1 MLDPIS
7 SAEEPPVLDT
17 PVPRPPVDSSPAE
30 SYPMPV
36 KSDPVDLA
44 RLFES
49 EESGLLR
56 FAIGLVG
63 RRPVAEELVQE
74 AFLRLHRLQEQVEKP
89 KAWLYRCVHNLA
101 LNHLRDRS
109 AEAELDDEE
118 IPGTEAL
125 PAEALGRNEAVGMVR
140 LLLAEM
146 PAEDRSL
153 INLKYHDGLRY
164 REISRR
170 IGLSVGN
177 VGYRLHH
184 VLKGL
189 ADSLRHAGIEG
200 SQG

>member
-7 SAEEPPVLDT
+7 SAEEPPVLDA
-17 PVPRPPVDSSPAE
+17 PVSPPPIDSPSAAARLFV
-30 SYPMPV
+30 V
-36 KSDPVDLA
+36 KSDPLDLA
-44 RLFES
+44 ALFES

-63 RRPVAEELVQE
+63 QRPVAEELVQE
-74 AFLRLHRLQEQVEKP
+74 AFLRLHRAQDGVEKP

-101 LNHLRDRS
+101 VNHLRDRP
-109 AEAELDDEE
+109 AETELDEKAV
-118 IPGTEAL
+118 PGVEAL

-146 PAEDRSL
+146 PPEDRSL
-153 INLKYHDGLRY
+153 IQLKYHDGLRY

-170 IGLSVGN
+170 TGISVSN

-184 VLKGL
+184 VLKEL
-189 ADSLRHAGIEG
+189 AESLRHAGIEG
-200 SQG
+200 SLG